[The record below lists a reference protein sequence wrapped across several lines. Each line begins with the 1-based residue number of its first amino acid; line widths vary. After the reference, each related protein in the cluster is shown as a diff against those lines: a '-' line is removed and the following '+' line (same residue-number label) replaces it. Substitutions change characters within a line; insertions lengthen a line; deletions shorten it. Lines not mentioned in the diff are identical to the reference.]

1 VIGPWNA
8 LSALREVVDLHERT
22 SADVMAMLATRLEGQ
37 RLSLPVDGRR
47 LEGLVHWIGVQG
59 SAEPHQIRI
68 VLREVDYDGWRLDP
82 VAIAADEVRM
92 GASPAAN
99 LTAFGL
105 RIDGRAPLRSLMA
118 RLNRQLKDWSLAVG
132 PDGRVEARNV
142 RCPELRLTVEPT
154 VQDHRVDVELC
165 GVRWRRVHLNLPT
178 WLRLR
183 RIVELPPLPLGVV
196 VVDARRRGDAVDLR
210 LTVPSVSKK
219 LSQPLLQARHRS
231 AGASENGRGGFR
243 TCDSRV

>member
-1 VIGPWNA
+1 MIGPWNA

-22 SADVMAMLATRLEGQ
+22 SADVIAMLATRFEGR
-37 RLSLPVDGRR
+37 RLSLPIDGRR

-68 VLREVDYDGWRLDP
+68 ALREVDYDGWHLDP

-92 GASPAAN
+92 RSSPAAN

-105 RIDGRAPLRSLMA
+105 RIDGRAPLQPLMA

-132 PDGRVEARNV
+132 ADGRVEARNV
-142 RCPELRLTVEPT
+142 RSPELRLTIEPA

-183 RIVELPPLPLGVV
+183 RIVELPALPLGVV

-210 LTVPSVSKK
+210 LTVPSVSKN
-219 LSQPLLQARHRS
+219 LSQPLLQARP
-231 AGASENGRGGFR
+231 APA
-243 TCDSRV
+243 TWP

>member
-1 VIGPWNA
+1 MIGPWNA

-22 SADVMAMLATRLEGQ
+22 SADVIALLAARFEGR
-37 RLSLPVDGRR
+37 RLSLPIDGRR
-47 LEGLVHWIGVQG
+47 LEGLVHSIGVQG

-68 VLREVDYDGWRLDP
+68 ELREVDYDGWHLDP

-92 GASPAAN
+92 RSSPAAN

-105 RIDGRAPLRSLMA
+105 RIDGRAPLQPLMA
-118 RLNRQLKDWSLAVG
+118 RLNRQLNDWSLAVG
-132 PDGRVEARNV
+132 ADGRVEARNV
-142 RCPELRLTVEPT
+142 RYPELRLTVEPA

-183 RIVELPPLPLGVV
+183 RIVELPALPLGVV

-210 LTVPSVSKK
+210 LTVPSVSKN
-219 LSQPLLQARHRS
+219 LSQPLLQARR
-231 AGASENGRGGFR
+231 APAPGG
-243 TCDSRV
+243 

>member
-1 VIGPWNA
+1 MIGPWTA

-22 SADVMAMLATRLEGQ
+22 SADIIAMLATRFEGR
-37 RLSLPVDGRR
+37 RLSLPIDGRR

-68 VLREVDYDGWRLDP
+68 KLREVEYDGWHLDP

-92 GASPAAN
+92 RSSPAAN

-105 RIDGRAPLRSLMA
+105 RIDGRAPLQPLMA

-132 PDGRVEARNV
+132 ADGRVEARNV
-142 RCPELRLTVEPT
+142 RCPELRLTIEPA

-183 RIVELPPLPLGVV
+183 RTLELPALPLGVV
-196 VVDARRRGDAVDLR
+196 VVDARRRGDAVDLQ
-210 LTVPSVSKK
+210 LTVPSLSRN
-219 LSQPLLQARHRS
+219 LSQPLVQARR
-231 AGASENGRGGFR
+231 APAPGG
-243 TCDSRV
+243 

>member
-22 SADVMAMLATRLEGQ
+22 SADVIAMLATRFEGR
-37 RLSLPVDGRR
+37 RLSLPIDGRR

-59 SAEPHQIRI
+59 SAEPHQIRME
-68 VLREVDYDGWRLDP
+68 LREVDYDGWHLDP

-92 GASPAAN
+92 RSSPAAH

-105 RIDGRAPLRSLMA
+105 RLDGRAPLQSLVT
-118 RLNRQLKDWSLAVG
+118 RLNRQLKAWSLAVG
-132 PDGRVEARNV
+132 ADGRVEARNA
-142 RCPELRLTVEPT
+142 RCPELRLTIEPA
-154 VQDHRVDVELC
+154 VRDHRVDVELC
-165 GVRWRRVHLNLPT
+165 GVRWRRVHLKLPT

-183 RIVELPPLPLGVV
+183 RIVELPALPLGVV

-210 LTVPSVSKK
+210 LTVPSVSRN
-219 LSQPLLQARHRS
+219 LSQPLL
-231 AGASENGRGGFR
+231 
-243 TCDSRV
+243 

>member
-1 VIGPWNA
+1 VIGPWSA
-8 LSALREVVDLHERT
+8 LSALPELVDLHERT

-37 RLSLPVDGRR
+37 RLGLPVDGRR
-47 LEGLVHWIGVQG
+47 LEGLVHSIGVHG

-68 VLREVDYDGWRLDP
+68 VLREVDYDGWHLDP

-92 GASPAAN
+92 GSAPAAN

-105 RIDGRAPLRSLMA
+105 RIDGRAPLRSLLA
-118 RLNRQLKDWSLAVG
+118 RLNRQLKGWSLAVG
-132 PDGRVEARNV
+132 PDRRVVARNV
-142 RCPELRLTVEPT
+142 RCPELRLSVEPS
-154 VQDHRVDVELC
+154 VRDHRVEVELC

-210 LTVPSVSKK
+210 LWARRVSNLRPLACEASALP
-219 LSQPLLQARHRS
+219 LSYAPGSGDL
-231 AGASENGRGGFR
+231 
-243 TCDSRV
+243 SRD

>member
-1 VIGPWNA
+1 MIGPWTA

-22 SADVMAMLATRLEGQ
+22 SADIVAMLATRFEGR
-37 RLSLPVDGRR
+37 RLSLPIDGHR
-47 LEGLVHWIGVQG
+47 LEGLVHWIGVRG

-68 VLREVDYDGWRLDP
+68 KLREVEYDGWHLDP

-92 GASPAAN
+92 RSSPAAN

-105 RIDGRAPLRSLMA
+105 RIDGRAPLQPLMA

-132 PDGRVEARNV
+132 ADGRVEARNV
-142 RCPELRLTVEPT
+142 RCPELRLTIEPA

-183 RIVELPPLPLGVV
+183 RTLELPALPLGVV
-196 VVDARRRGDAVDLR
+196 VVDARRRGDAVDLQ
-210 LTVPSVSKK
+210 LTVPSLSRN
-219 LSQPLLQARHRS
+219 LSQPLVQARR
-231 AGASENGRGGFR
+231 APAPGG
-243 TCDSRV
+243 

>member
-1 VIGPWNA
+1 MIGPWNA
-8 LSALREVVDLHERT
+8 LSALREVIDLHERA
-22 SADVMAMLATRLEGQ
+22 SADVIAMLATRFEGR
-37 RLSLPVDGRR
+37 RLSLPIDGRR

-68 VLREVDYDGWRLDP
+68 ELREVDYAGWHLDP

-92 GASPAAN
+92 RSSPAAN

-105 RIDGRAPLRSLMA
+105 RIDGRAPLQPLLA
-118 RLNRQLKDWSLAVG
+118 RLNKQLKDWSLAVG
-132 PDGRVEARNV
+132 ADGRVEARNV
-142 RCPELRLTVEPT
+142 RSPELRLTIEPA

-183 RIVELPPLPLGVV
+183 RIVKLPALPLGVV

-210 LTVPSVSKK
+210 LTVPSVSKN
-219 LSQPLLQARHRS
+219 LSQPLL
-231 AGASENGRGGFR
+231 
-243 TCDSRV
+243 

>member
-1 VIGPWNA
+1 MIGPWSA
-8 LSALREVVDLHERT
+8 LSALREVIDLCERT
-22 SADVMAMLATRLEGQ
+22 SADVIAMLATRFEGR
-37 RLSLPVDGRR
+37 RLSLPIDGRR

-68 VLREVDYDGWRLDP
+68 ELREVDFDGWHLDP

-92 GASPAAN
+92 RSSPAAN

-105 RIDGRAPLRSLMA
+105 RIDGRAPLQPLMA

-132 PDGRVEARNV
+132 ADGRVEARNV
-142 RCPELRLTVEPT
+142 RSPELRLTIEPA
-154 VQDHRVDVELC
+154 VQDHRVDVELR

-183 RIVELPPLPLGVV
+183 RIVELPALPLGVV

-210 LTVPSVSKK
+210 LTVPSVSKN
-219 LSQPLLQARHRS
+219 LSQPLL
-231 AGASENGRGGFR
+231 
-243 TCDSRV
+243 